1 VNAVSRGL
9 TIVLSGVLSG
19 MLFGAVGGSSAVA
32 EPARGPASPPGAG
45 PAAASGATSGSGAAS
60 APARNTATLAT
71 PATHGVSERARL
83 TIEPAGHA
91 IHRLSIE
98 NPLGDVK
105 VEGYD
110 GTAIQIETHKF
121 APDDDSLDRLHISLV
136 PNPDGTVSIKT
147 TADTAREVRSVARG
161 AVRIDL
167 VIRAPRDAHVEAA
180 VSSGTLE
187 VVNMDAGGDL
197 DTSSGP
203 ISVRNVQGEVLTH
216 SVSGMTRLAQV
227 FGSVD
232 AQTLSSDLDLD
243 TIGGERLVASVNH
256 GRIDGRRVRARD
268 VELTTTDGRIRLE
281 AEAALRGRLVVS
293 SFRGDVDVQ
302 LRRHGGLVVRARG
315 TKVDLGAPVRTQP
328 NGWVESS
335 FSVPALA
342 AALLETALVEIR
354 AAHGNVKFTIIE
366 SRP

>member
-1 VNAVSRGL
+1 VNAASRALIAVL
-9 TIVLSGVLSG
+9 TLVL
-19 MLFGAVGGSSAVA
+19 AAPA
-32 EPARGPASPPGAG
+32 AAQPARGTAPGRPA
-45 PAAASGATSGSGAAS
+45 
-60 APARNTATLAT
+60 APARPEV
-71 PATHGVSERARL
+71 PARPEARGVGERSRL
-83 TIEPAGHA
+83 SIEPAGHA
-91 IHRLSIE
+91 IDRLSIE

-105 VEGYD
+105 VSGYD
-110 GTAIQIETHKF
+110 GTAIQIEAHKF

-136 PNPDGTVSIKT
+136 PNPDGTVTIKT
-147 TADTAREVRSVARG
+147 TADGGKEVKPVARS

-167 VIRAPRDAHVEAA
+167 VIRAPRDARVEAA
-180 VSSGTLE
+180 VGSGTLE

-216 SVSGMTRLAQV
+216 SVSGMTRLTQV

-232 AQTLSSDLDLD
+232 AQTLSSDVDLD
-243 TIGGERLVASVNH
+243 TIGGDRLIASVHH

-268 VELTTTDGRIRLE
+268 VELTTTEGRIMLE
-281 AEAALRGRLVVS
+281 AEAALRGHLVVS

-302 LRRHGGLVVRARG
+302 LRRHGVLVVRAHG
-315 TKVDLGAPVRTQP
+315 TKVDLGAQVRTQP
-328 NGWVESS
+328 NGWVESTFGS
-335 FSVPALA
+335 PEA

-354 AAHGNVKFTIIE
+354 AAQGNVKFAIIE